1 MSQKIDEVL
10 REKKRVEEFYQIYS
24 INERLT
30 ERVNAME
37 EINSTL
43 KQALISK
50 DTIITKVRIVLNG
63 RGRHSSKN

>member
-30 ERVNAME
+30 ERVNALE
-37 EINSTL
+37 EINATL
-43 KQALISK
+43 KQALLSK
-50 DTIITKVRIVLNG
+50 DTIISKVRRIKE
-63 RGRHSSKN
+63 RERASSKN